1 MEKILNF
8 ANTGTISL
16 LDLTTMGDS
25 SKREDSTKTGQF
37 DSGLKYAISILVRN
51 KVNFEILTGDYK
63 YTFSEYMKSEGGKSK
78 NLIRIKQ
85 HNWKTTE
92 DIFYTSA
99 FAVNLGFDWDFWMAI
114 RELYSNCMDEKGD
127 VTHEISDN
135 SYYETQIILDASHDK
150 VVEIVDNWESYFLD
164 AGSPIFQSGNV
175 KVWNNNLPDE
185 SYRIYK
191 NGVLVYSDP
200 ERQSMYLYDVSN
212 CSIDERRQLLNTT
225 STEIDISYAVRKFN
239 SEALIFSFVDNYED
253 RYVES
258 QLINWGTY
266 SNAWVAVI
274 NRCHEEKV
282 LPALS
287 SKLLGDMY
295 SDERFKLSKRNIS
308 SGDWL
313 SSKVTVEP
321 EVDIQMDFL
330 EAITNMCKNQ
340 NIELKYPIKESL
352 ISKSF
357 KALADTREGCLYID
371 KSFTEEDL
379 WEVVKEQFRMDS
391 SDKNLIYKE
400 YVKLLNK

>member
-1 MEKILNF
+1 MKKILNF
-8 ANTGTISL
+8 ANNGTISL

-51 KVNFEILTGDYK
+51 KVDFEILTGDYK
-63 YTFSEYMKSEGGKSK
+63 YTFSEYMKTEGDKSK

-85 HNWKTTE
+85 HNWKTAE
-92 DIFYTSA
+92 DAFFVSA

-127 VTHEISDN
+127 VKYEISDN

-150 VVEIVDNWESYFLD
+150 VAKIVDNWESYFLD

-175 KVWNNNLPDE
+175 KVWNNNLPDK

-191 NGVLVYSDP
+191 NGVLVYSDSYK
-200 ERQSMYLYDVSN
+200 QSMYLYDVSN
-212 CSIDERRQLLNTT
+212 CSIDERRQLLSTT
-225 STEIDISYAVRKFN
+225 STEIEISYAVRKFD
-239 SEALIFSFVDNYED
+239 SETLVSSFIENYNED
-253 RYVES
+253 YVES
-258 QLINWGTY
+258 ELINWGYY
-266 SNAWVAVI
+266 SKAWVAVI
-274 NRCHEEKV
+274 NRCHEEKS
-282 LPALS
+282 LPAIS

-295 SDERFKLSKRNIS
+295 SDERFQLNKRKIS
-308 SGDWL
+308 SGDWIN
-313 SSKVTVEP
+313 SKVTVEP
-321 EVDIQMDFL
+321 SVDIQMDFM
-330 EAITNMCKNQ
+330 EAIANMCKNH

-352 ISKSF
+352 ISNSF
-357 KALADTREGCLYID
+357 KALADTRESCLYID

-379 WEVVKEQFRMDS
+379 WEIVKEQFRMDS
-391 SDKNLIYKE
+391 TDKNLIYKE